1 MEDRVITKKELE
13 NYNKVLE
20 NELVKFLNALLP
32 VLVEL
37 RKNTEHMG
45 ELVNALRDDMQNAT
59 AEGGSPQK

>member
-13 NYNKVLE
+13 NFNKALE

-37 RKNTEHMG
+37 RKNTEHVG
-45 ELVNALRDDMQNAT
+45 ELAKALRDDMQKGT
-59 AEGGSPQK
+59 VEGGSPQK